1 MRQYT
6 FKLVIPEGS
15 DEFWDELENDG
26 IEEVKKLIKDCLE
39 NSHFHVLRCP
49 VGRTSPLQILE
60 LT

>member
-39 NSHFHVLRCP
+39 NMEIEL
-49 VGRTSPLQILE
+49 ILIKYENSGE
-60 LT
+60 LI